1 MRNDLMT
8 LKEVCKETG
17 VTRKI
22 VQTYENYGLVKAT
35 TKNKYGY
42 LLYDDAAVKKIK
54 KIRLYQWFGYRLS
67 EIAKLEYMTVDEQV
81 MILKEKINNM
91 YDNQSET
98 AELIEM
104 AEQLLEN
111 LRSHYG
117 GYIVMKE
124 NEKEIF
130 IDEMADLGDEW
141 TIEELKGTS
150 YEKMSLERA
159 IRERKSALGKMDGII
174 GSITF

>member
-54 KIRLYQWFGYRLS
+54 KIRLYQRFGYRLS

-81 MILKEKINNM
+81 MILKEKINNL

-104 AEQLLEN
+104 AGN
-111 LRSHYG
+111 HTY
-117 GYIVMKE
+117 
-124 NEKEIF
+124 
-130 IDEMADLGDEW
+130 
-141 TIEELKGTS
+141 
-150 YEKMSLERA
+150 SL
-159 IRERKSALGKMDGII
+159 
-174 GSITF
+174 

>member
-54 KIRLYQWFGYRLS
+54 KIRLYQRFGYRLS

-104 AEQLLEN
+104 A
-111 LRSHYG
+111 
-117 GYIVMKE
+117 
-124 NEKEIF
+124 
-130 IDEMADLGDEW
+130 DLGDEW

-159 IRERKSALGKMDGII
+159 IRERKSSLGKMDGII
-174 GSITF
+174 GGITF

>member
-54 KIRLYQWFGYRLS
+54 KIRSYQRFGYRLL

-98 AELIEM
+98 AELI
-104 AEQLLEN
+104 
-111 LRSHYG
+111 G
-117 GYIVMKE
+117 
-124 NEKEIF
+124 
-130 IDEMADLGDEW
+130 MADKVY
-141 TIEELKGTS
+141 I
-150 YEKMSLERA
+150 MV
-159 IRERKSALGKMDGII
+159 
-174 GSITF
+174 

>member
-42 LLYDDAAVKKIK
+42 LLYDAAAVKKIK
-54 KIRLYQWFGYRLS
+54 KIRLYQRFGYRLS

-111 LRSHYG
+111 LRSH
-117 GYIVMKE
+117 
-124 NEKEIF
+124 
-130 IDEMADLGDEW
+130 
-141 TIEELKGTS
+141 
-150 YEKMSLERA
+150 
-159 IRERKSALGKMDGII
+159 
-174 GSITF
+174 

>member
-42 LLYDDAAVKKIK
+42 LLYDDDAVKKIK
-54 KIRLYQWFGYRLS
+54 KIRLYQRFGYRLS

-111 LRSHYG
+111 LRSH
-117 GYIVMKE
+117 
-124 NEKEIF
+124 
-130 IDEMADLGDEW
+130 
-141 TIEELKGTS
+141 
-150 YEKMSLERA
+150 
-159 IRERKSALGKMDGII
+159 
-174 GSITF
+174 

>member
-42 LLYDDAAVKKIK
+42 LLYDDAAVKKI
-54 KIRLYQWFGYRLS
+54 RLYQRFGYRLL

-111 LRSHYG
+111 LRSH
-117 GYIVMKE
+117 
-124 NEKEIF
+124 
-130 IDEMADLGDEW
+130 
-141 TIEELKGTS
+141 
-150 YEKMSLERA
+150 
-159 IRERKSALGKMDGII
+159 
-174 GSITF
+174 

>member
-1 MRNDLMT
+1 MAFYENQIFCKNHLTAPLEQSQVKGGPMRNDLMT

-54 KIRLYQWFGYRLS
+54 KIRLYQRFGYRLS

-111 LRSHYG
+111 LRSH
-117 GYIVMKE
+117 
-124 NEKEIF
+124 
-130 IDEMADLGDEW
+130 
-141 TIEELKGTS
+141 
-150 YEKMSLERA
+150 
-159 IRERKSALGKMDGII
+159 
-174 GSITF
+174 

>member
-54 KIRLYQWFGYRLS
+54 KIRLYQRFGYRLS
-67 EIAKLEYMTVDEQV
+67 EIAKLEYITVDEQV

-111 LRSHYG
+111 
-117 GYIVMKE
+117 
-124 NEKEIF
+124 
-130 IDEMADLGDEW
+130 LGDEW

-174 GSITF
+174 VRKILGISETQRY

>member
-54 KIRLYQWFGYRLS
+54 KIRLYQRFGYRLS

-81 MILKEKINNM
+81 MFLKEKINNM

-111 LRSHYG
+111 LRSH
-117 GYIVMKE
+117 
-124 NEKEIF
+124 
-130 IDEMADLGDEW
+130 
-141 TIEELKGTS
+141 
-150 YEKMSLERA
+150 
-159 IRERKSALGKMDGII
+159 
-174 GSITF
+174 

>member
-54 KIRLYQWFGYRLS
+54 KIRLYQRFGYRLS
-67 EIAKLEYMTVDEQV
+67 EIAKLEYMKRLIIC
-81 MILKEKINNM
+81 MIISQKRQNLLRWQNNYWKI
-91 YDNQSET
+91 
-98 AELIEM
+98 
-104 AEQLLEN
+104 
-111 LRSHYG
+111 
-117 GYIVMKE
+117 
-124 NEKEIF
+124 
-130 IDEMADLGDEW
+130 
-141 TIEELKGTS
+141 
-150 YEKMSLERA
+150 
-159 IRERKSALGKMDGII
+159 
-174 GSITF
+174 

>member
-54 KIRLYQWFGYRLS
+54 QIRSYQRFGYRLL

-98 AELIEM
+98 AELIGM

-111 LRSHYG
+111 LRSH
-117 GYIVMKE
+117 
-124 NEKEIF
+124 
-130 IDEMADLGDEW
+130 
-141 TIEELKGTS
+141 
-150 YEKMSLERA
+150 
-159 IRERKSALGKMDGII
+159 
-174 GSITF
+174 

>member
-8 LKEVCKETG
+8 LKEVSKETG

-54 KIRLYQWFGYRLS
+54 KIRLYQRFGYRLS

-81 MILKEKINNM
+81 MILKEKINNI

-111 LRSHYG
+111 LRSH
-117 GYIVMKE
+117 
-124 NEKEIF
+124 
-130 IDEMADLGDEW
+130 
-141 TIEELKGTS
+141 
-150 YEKMSLERA
+150 
-159 IRERKSALGKMDGII
+159 
-174 GSITF
+174 

>member
-54 KIRLYQWFGYRLS
+54 KIRLYQRFGYRLS

-104 AEQLLEN
+104 AEQLLGN
-111 LRSHYG
+111 LRSH
-117 GYIVMKE
+117 
-124 NEKEIF
+124 
-130 IDEMADLGDEW
+130 
-141 TIEELKGTS
+141 
-150 YEKMSLERA
+150 
-159 IRERKSALGKMDGII
+159 
-174 GSITF
+174 

>member
-42 LLYDDAAVKKIK
+42 LLYDDVAVKKIK
-54 KIRLYQWFGYRLS
+54 KIRLYQRFGYRLS
-67 EIAKLEYMTVDEQV
+67 EIAKHEYMTVDEQV
-81 MILKEKINNM
+81 RILKEKINNM

-104 AEQLLEN
+104 AEQLLKR
-111 LRSHYG
+111 LRSH
-117 GYIVMKE
+117 
-124 NEKEIF
+124 
-130 IDEMADLGDEW
+130 
-141 TIEELKGTS
+141 
-150 YEKMSLERA
+150 
-159 IRERKSALGKMDGII
+159 
-174 GSITF
+174 

>member
-54 KIRLYQWFGYRLS
+54 KIRLYQRFGYRLS

-81 MILKEKINNM
+81 MILKEKINNI

-98 AELIEM
+98 AELI
-104 AEQLLEN
+104 
-111 LRSHYG
+111 
-117 GYIVMKE
+117 
-124 NEKEIF
+124 
-130 IDEMADLGDEW
+130 EMADLGDEW

-159 IRERKSALGKMDGII
+159 IRERKSALGKMDGI
-174 GSITF
+174 STITF

>member
-54 KIRLYQWFGYRLS
+54 KIRLYQRFGYRLS
-67 EIAKLEYMTVDEQV
+67 EIAKLEYMTADEQV

-104 AEQLLEN
+104 AEQLLEK
-111 LRSHYG
+111 LRSH
-117 GYIVMKE
+117 
-124 NEKEIF
+124 
-130 IDEMADLGDEW
+130 
-141 TIEELKGTS
+141 
-150 YEKMSLERA
+150 
-159 IRERKSALGKMDGII
+159 
-174 GSITF
+174 

>member
-1 MRNDLMT
+1 MRNDLTT
-8 LKEVCKETG
+8 LKEVCKKTG

-54 KIRLYQWFGYRLS
+54 KIRLYQRVGYRLS

-111 LRSHYG
+111 LRSH
-117 GYIVMKE
+117 
-124 NEKEIF
+124 
-130 IDEMADLGDEW
+130 
-141 TIEELKGTS
+141 
-150 YEKMSLERA
+150 
-159 IRERKSALGKMDGII
+159 
-174 GSITF
+174 

>member
-35 TKNKYGY
+35 KKNKYGY

-54 KIRLYQWFGYRLS
+54 RLYLRFGFRLS

-81 MILKEKINNM
+81 MSLKEKINNM

-111 LRSHYG
+111 LRSH
-117 GYIVMKE
+117 
-124 NEKEIF
+124 
-130 IDEMADLGDEW
+130 
-141 TIEELKGTS
+141 
-150 YEKMSLERA
+150 
-159 IRERKSALGKMDGII
+159 
-174 GSITF
+174 

>member
-54 KIRLYQWFGYRLS
+54 KIRLYQRFGYRLS

-81 MILKEKINNM
+81 MILKEKINHM

-111 LRSHYG
+111 LRSH
-117 GYIVMKE
+117 
-124 NEKEIF
+124 
-130 IDEMADLGDEW
+130 
-141 TIEELKGTS
+141 
-150 YEKMSLERA
+150 
-159 IRERKSALGKMDGII
+159 
-174 GSITF
+174 

>member
-54 KIRLYQWFGYRLS
+54 KIRLYQRFGYRLS
-67 EIAKLEYMTVDEQV
+67 EIA
-81 MILKEKINNM
+81 KINNM

-111 LRSHYG
+111 LRSH
-117 GYIVMKE
+117 
-124 NEKEIF
+124 
-130 IDEMADLGDEW
+130 
-141 TIEELKGTS
+141 
-150 YEKMSLERA
+150 
-159 IRERKSALGKMDGII
+159 
-174 GSITF
+174 

>member
-54 KIRLYQWFGYRLS
+54 KIRLYQRFGYRLS

-111 LRSHYG
+111 SRSH
-117 GYIVMKE
+117 
-124 NEKEIF
+124 
-130 IDEMADLGDEW
+130 
-141 TIEELKGTS
+141 
-150 YEKMSLERA
+150 
-159 IRERKSALGKMDGII
+159 
-174 GSITF
+174 

>member
-42 LLYDDAAVKKIK
+42 LLYDDATVKKIK
-54 KIRLYQWFGYRLS
+54 KIRLYQRFGYRLS

-111 LRSHYG
+111 LRSH
-117 GYIVMKE
+117 
-124 NEKEIF
+124 
-130 IDEMADLGDEW
+130 
-141 TIEELKGTS
+141 
-150 YEKMSLERA
+150 
-159 IRERKSALGKMDGII
+159 
-174 GSITF
+174 

>member
-54 KIRLYQWFGYRLS
+54 KIRLYQRFGYRLS

-98 AELIEM
+98 AELIAM

-111 LRSHYG
+111 LRSH
-117 GYIVMKE
+117 
-124 NEKEIF
+124 
-130 IDEMADLGDEW
+130 
-141 TIEELKGTS
+141 
-150 YEKMSLERA
+150 
-159 IRERKSALGKMDGII
+159 
-174 GSITF
+174 

>member
-54 KIRLYQWFGYRLS
+54 KIRLYQRFGYRLS

-91 YDNQSET
+91 YDNLSET

-111 LRSHYG
+111 LRSH
-117 GYIVMKE
+117 
-124 NEKEIF
+124 
-130 IDEMADLGDEW
+130 
-141 TIEELKGTS
+141 
-150 YEKMSLERA
+150 
-159 IRERKSALGKMDGII
+159 
-174 GSITF
+174 

>member
-54 KIRLYQWFGYRLS
+54 KIRSYQRFGYRLL
-67 EIAKLEYMTVDEQV
+67 EIAKLGYMTVDEQV

-98 AELIEM
+98 AELIGM

-111 LRSHYG
+111 LRSH
-117 GYIVMKE
+117 
-124 NEKEIF
+124 
-130 IDEMADLGDEW
+130 
-141 TIEELKGTS
+141 
-150 YEKMSLERA
+150 
-159 IRERKSALGKMDGII
+159 
-174 GSITF
+174 

>member
-42 LLYDDAAVKKIK
+42 LLYDDAAAKKIK
-54 KIRLYQWFGYRLS
+54 KIRLYQRFGYRLS

-104 AEQLLEN
+104 AEQLLGK
-111 LRSHYG
+111 LRSH
-117 GYIVMKE
+117 
-124 NEKEIF
+124 
-130 IDEMADLGDEW
+130 
-141 TIEELKGTS
+141 
-150 YEKMSLERA
+150 
-159 IRERKSALGKMDGII
+159 
-174 GSITF
+174 

>member
-8 LKEVCKETG
+8 LKEVSKETG

-54 KIRLYQWFGYRLS
+54 KIRLYQRFGYRLS

-81 MILKEKINNM
+81 IILKEKINNM

-111 LRSHYG
+111 LRPH
-117 GYIVMKE
+117 
-124 NEKEIF
+124 
-130 IDEMADLGDEW
+130 
-141 TIEELKGTS
+141 
-150 YEKMSLERA
+150 
-159 IRERKSALGKMDGII
+159 
-174 GSITF
+174 

>member
-54 KIRLYQWFGYRLS
+54 KRRLYQRFGYRLL

-111 LRSHYG
+111 LRSH
-117 GYIVMKE
+117 
-124 NEKEIF
+124 
-130 IDEMADLGDEW
+130 
-141 TIEELKGTS
+141 
-150 YEKMSLERA
+150 
-159 IRERKSALGKMDGII
+159 
-174 GSITF
+174 